1 MTEILPIIISAACT
15 ALLGG
20 VIGFHIGYATR
31 NPKRKEEHSSLHTT
45 RYPVDA
51 PPVPTPLK
59 EEPQPACQQYVLCV
73 DLKHGVDEQFAWDT
87 IEKIYTNRPDN
98 ILVIRLRNGVEHTYT
113 NAIKYRVYPATGV
126 EDWMYWEEY
135 KKENEEEE

>member
-1 MTEILPIIISAACT
+1 MANILPIIISAACT

-59 EEPQPACQQYVLCV
+59 EEPQSACQQYVLCV
-73 DLKHGVDEQFAWDT
+73 YLKHGVDEQFAWDAV
-87 IEKIYTNRPDN
+87 EKVYTNQQEG
-98 ILVIRLRNGVEHTYT
+98 ILVVRLRNGEEHTYT
-113 NAIKYRVYPATGV
+113 DARKYKVFPVTSV
-126 EDWMYWEEY
+126 EDVMYWEERNNQQA
-135 KKENEEEE
+135 K